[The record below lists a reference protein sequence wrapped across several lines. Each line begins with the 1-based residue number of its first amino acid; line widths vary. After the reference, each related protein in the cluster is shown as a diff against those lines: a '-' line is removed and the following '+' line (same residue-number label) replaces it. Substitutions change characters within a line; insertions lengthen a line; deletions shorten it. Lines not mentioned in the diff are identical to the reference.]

1 MLLRQN
7 ALQHYFYVH
16 IDLTQSLSV
25 TPYAHNDMG
34 HLQCLLFDKYVHSSV
49 SKAFRKEQ
57 KKKGLILGSR
67 LDATIWSGESKNPPH
82 LLVVNQ
88 KESLKKIK
96 EAGTENFCT
105 FGFT

>member
-1 MLLRQN
+1 MRITTWAIYN
-7 ALQHYFYVH
+7 ACC
-16 IDLTQSLSV
+16 LTNMYIAVFQKHSV
-25 TPYAHNDMG
+25 KN
-34 HLQCLLFDKYVHSSV
+34 
-49 SKAFRKEQ
+49 